1 MGWFVIAKLR
11 QDHFDGLLM
20 FTTSQLWK
28 SKSIS
33 FTHTRRRLNM
43 NGKFSMELQKHGV
56 QRHWIG
62 CPFMGENLRE
72 MEADDIRLTIF

>member
-1 MGWFVIAKLR
+1 
-11 QDHFDGLLM
+11 
-20 FTTSQLWK
+20 
-28 SKSIS
+28 
-33 FTHTRRRLNM
+33 M

>member
-33 FTHTRRRLNM
+33 FTHMRRRLNM
-43 NGKFSMELQKHGV
+43 NKKIFSGAKNHGE
-56 QRHWIG
+56 QRRWID
-62 CPFMGENLRE
+62 CSL
-72 MEADDIRLTIF
+72 EADD